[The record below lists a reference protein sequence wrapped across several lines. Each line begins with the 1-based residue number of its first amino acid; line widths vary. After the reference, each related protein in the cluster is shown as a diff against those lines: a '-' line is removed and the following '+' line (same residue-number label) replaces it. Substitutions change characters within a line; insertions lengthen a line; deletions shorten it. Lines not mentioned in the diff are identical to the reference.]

1 MPKLGEPG
9 RKGLSGAM
17 TKWYLRGIKSG
28 KTPEEARRLADERKA
43 KIQKEKLEVQ
53 SSSKRAREQSLT
65 PKELRKD
72 KKAKPSQAQFR
83 AREAAPS
90 VSYAGAAKIIRVA
103 LLPEEYPLVT
113 LRTEELTH
121 LEETLIEEIL
131 KGWEAKIQFEG
142 IHFRPGMMII
152 DCIQDGKTV
161 QWLQEIAPK
170 LVLSEQ
176 KKLTVRVG
184 EDVTKP
190 HSIVVFLPRTKKT
203 GEEQRT
209 LALVKA
215 QNDGICAEEWKVHS
229 MKVEGPGIVMILGIS
244 DISAETIISRG
255 HTLNF
260 CFGRIPVRGLKN
272 GGGGGYK
279 MREISHLHPNHPPSI
294 KTEQAPTA
302 TPPPTEITS
311 ENTAEMEVDQ
321 VILETQTPPPLQMEP
336 RVLTEEELLGE
347 ETPPPP
353 PKE

>member
-1 MPKLGEPG
+1 MDTQSLETKERPPLPSKEKHQSQRGKFNTTQTKGSLPSSSDTRRYRPPLGKPKGKKKVFAELPKLGEPG
-9 RKGLSGAM
+9 GKVDPLRKGLSGAM
-17 TKWYLRGIKSG
+17 TKWYLRSIKSG

-65 PKELRKD
+65 PKELRRD
-72 KKAKPSQAQFR
+72 KKAKPSTPQAQFK

-90 VSYAGAAKIIRVA
+90 VSYTGAVKIIRVA

-113 LRTEELTH
+113 LTTEELTH

-142 IHFRPGMMII
+142 IHFRPGMMVL
-152 DCIQDGKTV
+152 DCQDGKTV

-170 LVLSEQ
+170 LELNKQ

-184 EDVTKP
+184 EDVPKP
-190 HSIVVFLPRTKKT
+190 HLIVVFFPRTKL

-209 LALVKA
+209 KEPLVKA

-229 MKVEGPGIVMILGIS
+229 VKAEGPRIVMILSID

-260 CFGRIPVRGLKN
+260 RFGDPC
-272 GGGGGYK
+272 
-279 MREISHLHPNHPPSI
+279 
-294 KTEQAPTA
+294 
-302 TPPPTEITS
+302 
-311 ENTAEMEVDQ
+311 
-321 VILETQTPPPLQMEP
+321 
-336 RVLTEEELLGE
+336 
-347 ETPPPP
+347 
-353 PKE
+353 